1 MALPNNY
8 QSNINDKLLKSFIKG
23 FESNTVLMNTV
34 SKQLVNDIDASTG
47 GAGTPV
53 SMKRP
58 PQYAPQRSPDGNMTS
73 KDTNPIRT
81 GKVSAQVSANGYIT
95 VFIENTQVEEALEAD
110 QLDQLLNPVAED
122 MVVECESEL
131 ASYMTI
137 NAALVSGDPD
147 IAINKW
153 SDIARAG
160 ALFKETGAPAGKRYA
175 AINSFDETTLA
186 DLQTQLGVNA
196 DVNSAWASAVIKERF
211 AGLDQVLTTNNLA
224 EYTSGNPGTGITLA
238 NTPSA
243 SYTTYKDTYQMSLDL
258 TGLTTT
264 TGTLNAGQQLKFA
277 SSFLVNM
284 RNRKIVRENG
294 LGVPITLTV
303 LEDVTADGGG
313 NVTVKVSG
321 AAIAETGVDGAFNT
335 VKLAL
340 TAGDAVTITGTA
352 SKDYR
357 PALAYCEGFVGMGS
371 VVLPKLHA
379 TDSSIINYKG
389 VSIRVHRFSDGVANI
404 NKYRFDILP
413 TFATFNPFWGMQLHG
428 SA

>member
-1 MALPNNY
+1 MANNF

-23 FESNTVLMNTV
+23 FESSTVLMNTV

-58 PQYAPQRSPDGNMTS
+58 PQYVPYRSPDGDMTGNQ
-73 KDTNPIRT
+73 NPIRA
-81 GKVSAQVSANGYIT
+81 GKVSGKVSENGYIT

-110 QLDQLLNPVAED
+110 QLDELMRPISED
-122 MVVECESEL
+122 MVVECETEL
-131 ASYMTI
+131 ASYMTR
-137 NAALVSGDPD
+137 NAALSSGDPD
-147 IAINKW
+147 VAINKW

-186 DLQTQLGVNA
+186 DLQTQLGVNPE
-196 DVNSAWASAVIKERF
+196 VNSAWASAVVKERF

-243 SYTTYKDTYQMSLDL
+243 TYTSYKDTYQMTLDL

-264 TGTLNAGQQLKFA
+264 TGTLKVGQQLKFE
-277 SSFLVNM
+277 SSLLVNM
-284 RNRKIVRENG
+284 RNRKVVRENG
-294 LGVPITLTV
+294 QGVPITLTV
-303 LEDVTADGGG
+303 LADVTADGSGD
-313 NVTVKVSG
+313 VSVLVSG
-321 AAIAETGVDGAFNT
+321 AAISEAGVNGAFNT
-335 VKLAL
+335 VNVGL
-340 TAGDAVTITGTA
+340 TAGDAVTILGTA
-352 SKDYR
+352 DTVYR
-357 PALAYCEGFVGMGS
+357 PGLAYCEGFVGMGS

-389 VSIRVHRFSDGVANI
+389 VSIRTHRFSDGVTNV

-413 TFATFNPFWGMQLHG
+413 TFATFNPFWGMHLHG
-428 SA
+428 S